1 MIIVKKQGKVKNN
14 ANYNIERNMNCLN
27 QFRLIMDRWQQYS
40 PIAWS
45 EMYDEYFTS
54 ITSMTE
60 IYKEYIK
67 RLEKMRVV

>member
-1 MIIVKKQGKVKNN
+1 
-14 ANYNIERNMNCLN
+14 MNCPN
-27 QFRLIMDRWQQYS
+27 QFRLIIDRWQQYS